1 MRGAE
6 CGIQAN
12 PRIVK
17 DRYWLH
23 KVAPLSGRAMFFSE
37 WLAGFLPAFVLGS
50 TALTALNIALGSGL
64 WAMLGSVLLLG
75 ALQAGHNALDAVSTP
90 VALHR
95 FYEQKSALAGII
107 ALVTHGLFMALVL
120 GTIAI
125 GQGGY
130 ALFAPLRFLGE
141 LPGWALRMGTATFA
155 AAVIV
160 LVLYFAAKIGTK
172 EWETL
177 EI

>member
-1 MRGAE
+1 
-6 CGIQAN
+6 
-12 PRIVK
+12 
-17 DRYWLH
+17 
-23 KVAPLSGRAMFFSE
+23 MFFSE

-64 WAMLGSVLLLG
+64 WAMLGTVLLLG

-130 ALFAPLRFLGE
+130 ALFAPFTFLGE
-141 LPGWALRMGTATFA
+141 LPGWALRGGTMSFA
-155 AAVIV
+155 LVVIL
-160 LVLYFAAKIGTK
+160 LVIYFAAKIGAK